1 MVLMRQLNSLKSSL
15 SCLDAST
22 YGGVSKTGEVSAQF
36 SSSVQWYQGCIPAD
50 IKRDLLFFSYAVQ
63 QNRRPRVFNNPLVIL
78 CTYCTN
84 HPPPPPLPS
93 QNLLRLRI
101 WRLSG
106 MRLKPT
112 AKILLI
118 WKRYVGQSCP
128 RSLISQAPK
137 IANSC
142 WLGPVDHRK
151 MKHYHML
158 A

>member
-1 MVLMRQLNSLKSSL
+1 MEELVKQEKCQHNFQVLPNDIK
-15 SCLDAST
+15 DASLLISKET
-22 YGGVSKTGEVSAQF
+22 YYFSAMQCNKTGDQEFSTIHWSYSAP
-36 SSSVQWYQGCIPAD
+36 IAP
-50 IKRDLLFFSYAVQ
+50 I
-63 QNRRPRVFNNPLVIL
+63 
-78 CTYCTN
+78 T
-84 HPPPPPLPS
+84 PPPPPLPS
-93 QNLLRLRI
+93 QNLLRLSI